1 MCFLL
6 SNLFSALCQGKKAAC
21 RCWKQRQ
28 NSIQIS
34 VNPRGVAA
42 DSDNSLNVNHRGW
55 LLSYCHMSSLDISPG
70 AWRISFPKH
79 VRHRTCFLNFSII
92 YWLYWIFTFFW
103 GHISQYQLRRLS
115 GVFSDPAWA
124 LVEKHRNT
132 SLRQRRNTERGNS
145 EISPSAAWSTTS
157 TLCVEMYLS
166 NKQTAAAVCG
176 NSKKSNWQCTLDWI
190 KSENNQ
196 PWTFLTHYN
205 GFSLQ

>member
-55 LLSYCHMSSLDISPG
+55 RLSYCHMSSLDISPG

-115 GVFSDPAWA
+115 GVFSDS
-124 LVEKHRNT
+124 LSSRGKTQKHILETKKKYRKRKFRDLT
-132 SLRQRRNTERGNS
+132 LRSLEHNFDLMCGNVS
-145 EISPSAAWSTTS
+145 F
-157 TLCVEMYLS
+157 
-166 NKQTAAAVCG
+166 KQTDCG
-176 NSKKSNWQCTLDWI
+176 CSLWKFKKI
-190 KSENNQ
+190 K
-196 PWTFLTHYN
+196 LTMHTRLN
-205 GFSLQ
+205 KKWK